1 MKLRHRLMASLT
13 LVCACVL
20 GVSFVSV
27 YVFIQRDEL
36 RALDRSLLAQA
47 YAAADQVR
55 RGGPL
60 AALGS
65 GHAEVPELV
74 GPTPRF
80 VAIYD
85 LGGQALATSREFEAP
100 VLDLVDLGIE
110 PGETLPSG
118 GVPLDLGDGGTA
130 LRGVLVSIDAS
141 RILLFAAS
149 RRAII
154 EDIGFLGRL
163 LPALFFVALGA
174 TALLARWLGQR
185 LAGDVDAIARVAH
198 TAAQGDL
205 AARVGAAVDGS
216 TETRALAAALDDM
229 IERLGA
235 VMTAQQHFITHAAHE
250 LRSPLATLRG
260 ELQLALRRP
269 RDAAEYQHA
278 LEHIL
283 HDVETL
289 GTMAEDLLTLA
300 RVTGEATQRDRD
312 DTAALA
318 DVVDDAMWMAKGL
331 AAANDVR
338 VEVGQLPAV
347 RVRGFGSD
355 LARCLRNVIDNALRY
370 GPPGDAV
377 SITAASVGDVVE
389 LRVTDAG
396 PGVDPLD
403 VDRIFA
409 PFQRGRRT
417 QVSSSSGAG
426 LGLAIARE
434 IARGSGGDLV
444 FELER
449 EVGACVCLT
458 LPRAAAE
465 GSGASTGPGRR
476 ARAPVA

>member
-1 MKLRHRLMASLT
+1 MRLRNRLMAALT
-13 LVCACVL
+13 LVCGCVL

-55 RGGPL
+55 RRGPL
-60 AALGS
+60 AAVGS

-85 LGGQALATSREFEAP
+85 AQGGPLAASHEFDAP
-100 VLDLVDLGIE
+100 VLDLVELGV
-110 PGETLPSG
+110 ETEEALPSDG
-118 GVPLDLGDGGTA
+118 IPLDLVNDGTE
-130 LRGVLVSIDAS
+130 LRGVVVAIDS
-141 RILLFAAS
+141 TRMLLFAAS
-149 RRAII
+149 RRAIS
-154 EDIGFLGRL
+154 EDIRFLERL
-163 LPALFFVALGA
+163 LPVLFLVALGA

-185 LAGDVDAIARVAH
+185 LARDVDAIARVAH

-205 AARVGAAVDGS
+205 GARVGGAVDGS

-229 IERLGA
+229 IDRLGA

-269 RDAAEYQHA
+269 RDASEYQHA

-289 GTMAEDLLTLA
+289 AAMAEDLLTLA
-300 RVTGEATQRDRD
+300 RVTGEGTQRDRD
-312 DTAALA
+312 DSAALA
-318 DVVDDAMWMAKGL
+318 DVVDEAMWMAKGL

-338 VEVGQLPAV
+338 ITVGLLPPV

-370 GPPGDAV
+370 EPPGEAVTIDA
-377 SITAASVGDVVE
+377 DVVGE
-389 LRVTDAG
+389 SVALRVCDRG

-417 QVSSSSGAG
+417 HVSSSAGAG

-434 IARGSGGDLV
+434 IARGCGGDLV
-444 FELER
+444 FELAR
-449 EVGACVCLT
+449 EVGACVRLT
-458 LPRAAAE
+458 LPLATTEPAGPRGRGSSRA
-465 GSGASTGPGRR
+465 
-476 ARAPVA
+476 

>member
-1 MKLRHRLMASLT
+1 MKLRHRLMAALT
-13 LVCACVL
+13 LVCASVL

-55 RGGPL
+55 RRGLL
-60 AALGS
+60 AAVGS

-85 LGGQALATSREFEAP
+85 IDGTLLATSRDFDAP
-100 VLDLVDLGIE
+100 TLDAAELGIE
-110 PGETLPSG
+110 ATQELPAE
-118 GVPLDLGDGGTA
+118 GVPLDLDDASTEM
-130 LRGVLVSIDAS
+130 RGVLVSIDSS
-141 RILLFAAS
+141 RMLLFAAS

-163 LPALFFVALGA
+163 LPALFLAALGV

-205 AARVGAAVDGS
+205 GTRVGGSVDGS

-235 VMTAQQHFITHAAHE
+235 VMSAQQHFITHAAHE

-269 RDAAEYQHA
+269 RDASEYRHA

-300 RVTGEATQRDRD
+300 RVTGEGTQPDRD
-312 DTAALA
+312 DTAGLA
-318 DVVDDAMWMAKGL
+318 EVIDEAMWMAKGL
-331 AAANDVR
+331 ATASDVR
-338 VEVGQLPAV
+338 IAVGPLPAV
-347 RVRGFGSD
+347 RVRGSVSD
-355 LARCLRNVIDNALRY
+355 LARCVRNLLDNALRY
-370 GPPGDAV
+370 GPPGETV
-377 SITAASVGDVVE
+377 SITATDIGASVE
-389 LRVTDAG
+389 LRVCDLG

-417 QVSSSSGAG
+417 PVSSSAGAG

-434 IARGSGGDLV
+434 IARGCGGDLV

-449 EVGACVCLT
+449 EVGACVRLT
-458 LPRAAAE
+458 LPCAGPKRA
-465 GSGASTGPGRR
+465 GV
-476 ARAPVA
+476 ARGTAGPVA